1 MAIFTK
7 EFILHEKYVS
17 KYAKYLDNYDDKMK
31 DKEDDDYEE
40 DEEDDDDDEED
51 EDDDE
56 EDDDD
61 DDEKSDSNKSK
72 DTKSSSNVRNQS
84 NNNSSSEEKKTHQHL
99 SKEEIRRIM
108 TIATSTLMDFPKLKK
123 CCDYVDLND
132 KDHINDDG
140 VRESSFGKYYN
151 SSAKAFIELM
161 NGDIY
166 SGYPDFKDKG
176 SEAYEK
182 DAHAFVKAVNEMLES
197 RHIQAKF
204 SIGSDKEDDSISF
217 GVKSTKEK

>member
-17 KYAKYLDNYDDKMK
+17 KYAKYLDDDDDKM
-31 DKEDDDYEE
+31 EYEE
-40 DEEDDDDDEED
+40 DDNDE
-51 EDDDE
+51 
-56 EDDDD
+56 D
-61 DDEKSDSNKSK
+61 DDEKSDSDKSK
-72 DTKSSSNVRNQS
+72 DTKSSNNVKNQS
-84 NNNSSSEEKKTHQHL
+84 NNSSSEEKKTPQHL

-204 SIGSDKEDDSISF
+204 SIGSDKEDDAISF

>member
-17 KYAKYLDNYDDKMK
+17 KYAKYLDGDDDKM
-31 DKEDDDYEE
+31 E
-40 DEEDDDDDEED
+40 DEEDDDDEE
-51 EDDDE
+51 E
-56 EDDDD
+56 ED

-72 DTKSSSNVRNQS
+72 DTKSSNSVKNQS
-84 NNNSSSEEKKTHQHL
+84 NNNNSSSEEKKTPQHL

-108 TIATSTLMDFPKLKK
+108 TIATSILMDFPKLKK

-182 DAHAFVKAVNEMLES
+182 DAHAFIKAVNETLES

-204 SIGSDKEDDSISF
+204 SIGSDKEDDAISF

>member
-17 KYAKYLDNYDDKMK
+17 KYAKYLDEDDDDKM
-31 DKEDDDYEE
+31 E
-40 DEEDDDDDEED
+40 DEEDDDDEE
-51 EDDDE
+51 E
-56 EDDDD
+56 E

-72 DTKSSSNVRNQS
+72 NTKSSNNVKNQS
-84 NNNSSSEEKKTHQHL
+84 NNSSSEEKKTPQHL

-182 DAHAFVKAVNEMLES
+182 DAHAFVKAVNETLES

-204 SIGSDKEDDSISF
+204 SIGSDKEDDAISF

>member
-7 EFILHEKYVS
+7 EFILHEKYIF

-40 DEEDDDDDEED
+40 DEEDDDDDD
-51 EDDDE
+51 ED
-56 EDDDD
+56 DDDD
-61 DDEKSDSNKSK
+61 DDEKSDS
-72 DTKSSSNVRNQS
+72 
-84 NNNSSSEEKKTHQHL
+84 EEKKTPQHL

-204 SIGSDKEDDSISF
+204 SIGSNKEDDSISF

>member
-17 KYAKYLDNYDDKMK
+17 KYAKYLDNYDDKME
-31 DKEDDDYEE
+31 DKEDDD
-40 DEEDDDDDEED
+40 DED
-51 EDDDE
+51 EDDDDE
-56 EDDDD
+56 DD

-84 NNNSSSEEKKTHQHL
+84 NNNSSSEEKKTPQHL

-204 SIGSDKEDDSISF
+204 SIGSDKEDDAISF

>member
-7 EFILHEKYVS
+7 EFILNEKYVS
-17 KYAKYLDNYDDKMK
+17 KYAKYL
-31 DKEDDDYEE
+31 
-40 DEEDDDDDEED
+40 EDDDDDKNEDIDD
-51 EDDDE
+51 EDDEDE
-56 EDDDD
+56 EEE
-61 DDEKSDSNKSK
+61 DEKSDSHKSK
-72 DTKSSSNVRNQS
+72 NDKSSDSKKNQS
-84 NNNSSSEEKKTHQHL
+84 NNSSDEKKTPQHL

-140 VRESSFGKYYN
+140 ERESSFGKYYH

-182 DAHAFVKAVNEMLES
+182 DAHAFVKAVNEALES

-204 SIGSDKEDDSISF
+204 SIGSEKEDDAVSF